1 MRRRLLL
8 ASLLV
13 VLPGVSACGGD
24 SEPAAGPVTSEPA
37 PATTT
42 APPETTTEEPEATT
56 EEATTEE
63 TTTEE
68 ATTEA
73 APPTPQAPPGV
84 PGFVA
89 GYRSWIKLNDAPIPP
104 RDADP
109 HNGTKNVYTSKER
122 LANGRFPAGTIVVK
136 DANRPGTSFTGL
148 IAIMRKQ
155 PGADPA
161 HRNWVFVEYTRDAR
175 NERFQ
180 EIASGAV
187 CWNCHMGALD
197 TDYVFTD

>member
-1 MRRRLLL
+1 VRRRLLL
-8 ASLLV
+8 ASSLL
-13 VLPGVSACGGD
+13 LLGVSACGGE
-24 SEPAAGPVTSEPA
+24 SGPAAEPATSQTA

-42 APPETTTEEPEATT
+42 EPPETATEAETTTEAETST
-56 EEATTEE
+56 GE
-63 TTTEE
+63 TTTEAE
-68 ATTEA
+68 PP
-73 APPTPQAPPGV
+73 APQSPPGV
-84 PGFVA
+84 PDFVA
-89 GYRSWIKLNDAPIPP
+89 GYRSWLKLNDAPIPP

-109 HNGTKNVYTSKER
+109 HNGTKNVYASKDR

-136 DANRPGTSFTGL
+136 DANRPGTDFTGL

-175 NERFQ
+175 DERFQ

-187 CWNCHMGALD
+187 CWSCHMGALD
-197 TDYVFTD
+197 NDYVFTD